1 MNDDLRT
8 LLTARNARWDAAD
21 AAGEYVD
28 TRDPE
33 QVALMTAA
41 AEYAREVTGAEW
53 VPLPELNCIDTARK
67 GSTPALTVSAT
78 FFGGDWR
85 VMVGG
90 MSGEGPDLLDALR
103 SVERQLVEALASVRA
118 LGVSSE

>member
-1 MNDDLRT
+1 MNNGLRT
-8 LLTARNARWDAAD
+8 LLAARNAKWDAAD
-21 AAGEYVD
+21 SAGEHID

-41 AEYAREVTGAEW
+41 AEYAREVTGAAW
-53 VPLPELNCIDTARK
+53 VPLPGMNCIDTARK

-78 FFGGDWR
+78 FCGDGWS